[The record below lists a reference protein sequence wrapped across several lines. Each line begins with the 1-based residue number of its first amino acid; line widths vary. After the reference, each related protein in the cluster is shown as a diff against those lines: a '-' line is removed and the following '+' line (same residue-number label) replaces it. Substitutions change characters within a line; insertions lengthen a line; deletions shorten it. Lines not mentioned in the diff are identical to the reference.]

1 MLFQQERRSLVDKDT
16 GPAIQASAVRVQPI
30 PGSPRGSTT
39 SGSYPKKLEARRK
52 GREAARHLG
61 ATRRS

>member
-1 MLFQQERRSLVDKDT
+1 VDKDT

-30 PGSPRGSTT
+30 PGSPRGST